1 MTDNIT
7 DVRYSYHRDLTLE
20 ELKDMVLLPR
30 EKKVIDLI
38 DHTDTQVRVNQ
49 YGKSYIRVQGYLD
62 LEDFKKVCD
71 YIKGTSIDSVT
82 WRGDSLYI
90 MTWIVQCKD

>member
-7 DVRYSYHRDLTLE
+7 DVRFSYHVDLTLE

-38 DHTDTQVRVNQ
+38 DHIDTQVRVNQ
-49 YGKSYIRVQGYLD
+49 QGKSYIRVQGYID
-62 LEDFKKVCD
+62 LEDFTKCCD

-82 WRGDSLYI
+82 WRDNRLYI
-90 MTWIVQCKD
+90 MSWIVRCKD